1 MHRRQPQSRFKSALI
16 RVLMP
21 LAAIG
26 GIACEDATETGG
38 ADASARAESRDSA
51 GVRIVENA
59 RPADDSRLPW
69 RIGPAPAVSIGVE
82 SGEEPYM
89 LHEAD
94 DALTLPDGR
103 IVIANTGTSELR
115 VFDATGAHQATW
127 GGSGEGPGEFAALA
141 GVDAWQG
148 DSIVAWD
155 GRTAAVSV
163 FDSDGGFGRSFV
175 LETGEERPLTP
186 RFAFRDG
193 SFLGLTAEATGD
205 GYRRSEVSYER
216 RTADGAMLLSYGT
229 HPGRESFFGFA
240 GGMPI
245 MLAGLPF
252 SRFLVEGAWGDL
264 VIISPNDDYE
274 IRAYDGAD
282 GSLARI
288 VRREHANRAP
298 TYAEAEQLFEDNLA
312 RISLPEQALS
322 SFREAFPNVPVVER
336 FPAYDGIL
344 VDGLDHLWVREA
356 KFTGTERPVPLWTVF
371 DPEGRVLGFIETPDG
386 LTILEI
392 GADYVLGHTTD
403 DLGVESVQ
411 VWPLER

>member
-26 GIACEDATETGG
+26 GNACEDAAETDG
-38 ADASARAESRDSA
+38 AGAGARAESRDSA

-69 RIGPAPAVSIGVE
+69 RISPAPAVSIGVE

-127 GGSGEGPGEFAALA
+127 AGSGEGPGEFAALA
-141 GVDAWQG
+141 GVDTWQG

-155 GRTAAVSV
+155 GRTAAISV
-163 FDSDGGFGRSFV
+163 FDSDGRFGRSFV
-175 LETGEERPLTP
+175 LETGGERPLTP

-193 SFLGLTAEATGD
+193 SFLGRVAEATGD

-216 RTADGAMLLSYGT
+216 RAADGATLMSYGA

-240 GGMPI
+240 GGMPV

-252 SRFLVEGAWGDL
+252 SRFLVDSAWGDL

-282 GSLARI
+282 GSLAMI
-288 VRREHANRAP
+288 VRREHTNRAP
-298 TYAEAEQLFEDNLA
+298 TYAEAEQLFEENLA
-312 RISLPEQALS
+312 RVTLPEQALDV
-322 SFREAFPNVPVVER
+322 FREAFPNVPLVER

-344 VDGLDHLWVREA
+344 IDGLDHLWVREA
-356 KFTGTERPVPLWTVF
+356 KMTGTERPVPLWTVF
-371 DPEGRVLGFIETPDG
+371 DGEGRALGFMETPSG
-386 LTILEI
+386 VTVLEI
-392 GADYVLGHTTD
+392 GSGYILGHTTD

-411 VWPLER
+411 VWELER